1 MGNFRFKD
9 NRRVTYLMKKTLF
22 LIFIIF
28 ICLPVTASA
37 ELKENPKAAFVRPD
51 SDIILS
57 KVILGKKQKPVI
69 NHFYTIKIDGNEI
82 FASTSEFKWSSKRCF
97 LQPII

>member
-1 MGNFRFKD
+1 M
-9 NRRVTYLMKKTLF
+9 
-22 LIFIIF
+22 IFIIF

-37 ELKENPKAAFVRPD
+37 ELKENPKAALVRPD

-57 KVILGKKQKPVI
+57 KVILGKKQKPII